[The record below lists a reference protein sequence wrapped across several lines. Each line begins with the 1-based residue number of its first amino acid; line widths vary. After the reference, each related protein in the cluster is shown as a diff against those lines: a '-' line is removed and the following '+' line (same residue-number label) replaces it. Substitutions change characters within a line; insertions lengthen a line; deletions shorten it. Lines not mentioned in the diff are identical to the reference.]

1 MDVLAYLPPPL
12 LSHLRIVV
20 GRELVVTAVDDL
32 PSLEAAVRRLPVDV
46 LVLDPTLGAGPTELA
61 ELLARF
67 PTLPVIAYTRL
78 APAAMRA
85 VAELSRRAPPQVVL
99 HRYDDEPRRFRDLL
113 ERQSARALTE
123 TMLDLL
129 EPALAQLPPR
139 LASAVE
145 RLFRHPHA
153 FFTAHDLARSSGQTV
168 RTIYRQCETPG
179 LASPR
184 LLVVGARLLRAYQH
198 LREPVHSIEDIAAKL
213 GYSAPRM
220 FTRHAR
226 LALGATP
233 RELRQSLGPNEVLDR
248 LERMLLPNAAPRRR
262 VVAAADD

>member
-20 GRELVVTAVDDL
+20 GREVAVQAVDDL
-32 PSLEAAVRRLPVDV
+32 TALEAAVRRLPVDV
-46 LVLDPTLGAGPTELA
+46 LVLDPTLGNGTGELA
-61 ELLARF
+61 ELLARY

-99 HRYDDEPRRFRDLL
+99 HRYDDEPRRFRELL
-113 ERQSARALTE
+113 ERQSARVLTE
-123 TMLDLL
+123 TMLDML

-153 FFTAHDLARSSGQTV
+153 FFTAHDLARAAGLTV
-168 RTIYRQCETPG
+168 RTVYRQCEAAG

-184 LLVVGARLLRAYQH
+184 LLVVGARLLRAYQY

-233 RELRQSLGPNEVLDR
+233 REVRRALEPNEVLDR
-248 LERMLLPNAAPRRR
+248 LERVLLTGASRPRILPAR
-262 VVAAADD
+262 DD

>member
-20 GRELVVTAVDDL
+20 GRELAVRPVDDL
-32 PSLEAAVRRLPVDV
+32 PSLEEAVRRLPVDV
-46 LVLDPTLGAGPTELA
+46 LVLDPTLGTGPGELA

-78 APAAMRA
+78 SPAAMQA
-85 VAELSRRAPPQVVL
+85 VAELSRRAPPLVVL
-99 HRYDDEPRRFRDLL
+99 HRYDDEPRRFRELL
-113 ERQSARALTE
+113 ERQSARVLTE

-129 EPALAQLPPR
+129 EPALAQLPAR

-153 FFTAHDLARSSGQTV
+153 FFTAHDLARAAGLTV
-168 RTIYRQCETPG
+168 RTVYRQCDTAG

-184 LLVVGARLLRAYQH
+184 LLVVGARLLRAYQY

-226 LALGATP
+226 LALGVTP
-233 RELRQSLGPNEVLDR
+233 RELRQTLGPNEVLDR
-248 LERMLLPNAAPRRR
+248 LERVMLPGAPPRRR
-262 VVAAADD
+262 LDAADD

>member
-1 MDVLAYLPPPL
+1 MDVLAFLPPPL
-12 LSHLRIVV
+12 LSHLRVV
-20 GRELVVTAVDDL
+20 AGRDL
-32 PSLEAAVRRLPVDV
+32 TVLAAEDVPALEAAVRRLPVDV
-46 LVLDPTLGAGPTELA
+46 LVVDPTLGDKSGALM

-99 HRYDDEPRRFRDLL
+99 HRYDDEPRRFRELL
-113 ERQSARALTE
+113 ERQSARVLTE

-139 LASAVE
+139 LAAAVE

-153 FFTAHDLARSSGQTV
+153 FFTAHDLARASGQTV
-168 RTIYRQCETPG
+168 RTVYRQCEAAG

-184 LLVVGARLLRAYQH
+184 LLVVGARLLRAYQY
-198 LREPVHSIEDIAAKL
+198 LREPVHSIEEIAAKL

-226 LALGATP
+226 MALGATP
-233 RELRQSLGPNEVLDR
+233 RELRRGLGPNEVLER
-248 LERMLLPNAAPRRR
+248 LERVLLAGSAGPRLAP
-262 VVAAADD
+262 ATDD